1 MKNLQ
6 KNSFVFS
13 CCESNNIFSHIEITR
28 SINRARFRL
37 KKIKRKF
44 KFPFNNSTNLDPA
57 NPEPISD
64 RRKDANVFDQY
75 QENIQMGKI
84 KLVQVS
90 MCGIVL
96 VIINLI
102 VIFYS

>member
-6 KNSFVFS
+6 KNSFEFS
-13 CCESNNIFSHIEITR
+13 CCESKNIFSHIEITR

-37 KKIKRKF
+37 KKITRKF
-44 KFPFNNSTNLDPA
+44 KFPCKSNTNLNPA
-57 NPEPISD
+57 DQEPISNT
-64 RRKDANVFDQY
+64 RTCVNVVDQY
-75 QENIQMGKI
+75 QENLQTDKI
-84 KLVQVS
+84 KLTQIFICAVL
-90 MCGIVL
+90 L